1 MIQGITEQDIEKA
14 ESPNKDVEKANSSRK
29 PKVTEQ
35 DIDEAESSNKHEIS
49 YQDDDEKFAEILAKM
64 NMLIHIGAESPKF
77 QRKGE
82 GSCSIFKIPQS
93 LKKNHHKGY
102 EPEIV
107 SIGPYHH
114 GKEHLQMLEE
124 HKHRYLK
131 LFLGEAKD
139 GVDTNTLGRKI
150 IQMETAIRNSYSE
163 KLVVIKPE
171 FLKMMLLDGCFILM
185 LFFFI
190 SRHVLSSKKSPNDRI
205 LTTPWILSTI
215 RSDLLL
221 LENQVPLIL
230 LNTLL
235 KESKISV
242 NLEKLAFKFFNLSV
256 AEKTKSQNLE
266 AQHLLDLIRKNF
278 INGTSQS
285 PEKGPSNSHYDDS
298 RLILS
303 ANRLRLQ
310 GIKFKASHYQ
320 PSSKKTSGYVPRR
333 SSREETIL
341 DIKLNG
347 NELHIPPIVFDG
359 FISSVLLNCVAFEQ
373 LSTKCS
379 NNITSYVVFMGCLMN
394 DEADATYLSEKGIIQ
409 NYVGNGSDVSQF
421 FKFICKDVAFDM
433 SNSYLKE
440 EFEGINNYTSNRW
453 NVECAR
459 FKHLHFD
466 SPWTV
471 LSSFAV
477 LAAILLSVLQ
487 TIFGGLSYL
496 HHCK

>member
-14 ESPNKDVEKANSSRK
+14 ESTNKDVEKANSSRK

-150 IQMETAIRNSYSE
+150 LQMETAIRNSYSE

-190 SRHVLSSKKSPNDRI
+190 SRHVPSSKKSPNDRI
-205 LTTPWILSTI
+205 LTTPWILFTI

-235 KESKISV
+235 KESNISKNV
-242 NLEKLAFKFFNLSV
+242 NLETLAFKFFNLSV

-266 AQHLLDLIRKNF
+266 AEHLLDLIRKNF

-285 PEKGPSNSHYDDS
+285 PEKAPSNSHYDDS

-310 GIKFKASHYQ
+310 GIKFKAS
-320 PSSKKTSGYVPRR
+320 TNVPRR

-347 NELHIPPIVFDG
+347 NELHIPPIVFDE

-373 LSTKCS
+373 LSTKCF

-421 FKFICKDVAFDM
+421 
-433 SNSYLKE
+433 SNS
-440 EFEGINNYTSNRW
+440 
-453 NVECAR
+453 
-459 FKHLHFD
+459 
-466 SPWTV
+466 
-471 LSSFAV
+471 FAKM
-477 LAAILLSVLQ
+477 LPS
-487 TIFGGLSYL
+487 T
-496 HHCK
+496 

>member
-1 MIQGITEQDIEKA
+1 M
-14 ESPNKDVEKANSSRK
+14 
-29 PKVTEQ
+29 
-35 DIDEAESSNKHEIS
+35 
-49 YQDDDEKFAEILAKM
+49 
-64 NMLIHIGAESPKF
+64 
-77 QRKGE
+77 
-82 GSCSIFKIPQS
+82 
-93 LKKNHHKGY
+93 
-102 EPEIV
+102 
-107 SIGPYHH
+107 
-114 GKEHLQMLEE
+114 
-124 HKHRYLK
+124 
-131 LFLGEAKD
+131 
-139 GVDTNTLGRKI
+139 
-150 IQMETAIRNSYSE
+150 
-163 KLVVIKPE
+163 
-171 FLKMMLLDGCFILM
+171 
-185 LFFFI
+185 
-190 SRHVLSSKKSPNDRI
+190 
-205 LTTPWILSTI
+205 
-215 RSDLLL
+215 L

-235 KESKISV
+235 KESNISKNV
-242 NLEKLAFKFFNLSV
+242 NLETLAFKFFNLSV
-256 AEKTKSQNLE
+256 AEKTKSQNFE
-266 AQHLLDLIRKNF
+266 AEHLLDLIRKNF

-285 PEKGPSNSHYDDS
+285 PEKAPSNSHYDDS

-310 GIKFKASHYQ
+310 GIKFKAS
-320 PSSKKTSGYVPRR
+320 TNVPRR

-347 NELHIPPIVFDG
+347 NELHIPPIVFDE

-373 LSTKCS
+373 LSTKCF

-477 LAAILLSVLQ
+477 LAAILLSILQ